1 MNIASRQRLKYVVCD
16 LLTSEVAV
24 LLFDIYRYYAD
35 DMIQRNSVTLDHYLC
50 FKMLVLGQIFI
61 PLMMMGLY
69 YLSGYYNKVVVKSRI
84 NELITTLKTAFF
96 GTLVVFFV
104 QLINDLSSDRVHDYL
119 LFLILFALLFG
130 LVYIPRVIITSRQIS
145 RVRREKVSFPALI
158 VGFAA
163 VDGLREKLVSIHH
176 TTGLE
181 AVAYVDASGRGD
193 FRLPGCRAVEIDAVA
208 DYIAR
213 AGIGSVVIL
222 EHPDG
227 AERLLPVI
235 YGFLPMD
242 VAVYLL
248 ADRSDL
254 LMQRTRL
261 SNVTGEPL
269 IEVSCTNMPQSTVNI
284 KRVSDIVA
292 GLLALALLLVPMCI
306 IGIAVRLDSQGPVI
320 YRQRRIGYRRRP
332 FDIYKFRTMR
342 TDAEADGH
350 PMLSAQHDLRVTRVG
365 RVLRKYRLDELPQFF
380 NVVRGDMSI
389 VGPRPER
396 EYFIQQI
403 VERAP
408 FYTLL
413 HQVRPG
419 ITSWGM
425 VKYGYATSVEEM
437 IERMRYDLLY
447 IENISF
453 AVDMK
458 IIMHTVVTV
467 VSGKGL

>member
-1 MNIASRQRLKYVVCD
+1 MNVVSRQRLKYVVCD
-16 LLTSEVAV
+16 LVTTELAV
-24 LLFDIYRYYAD
+24 LLFDIYRYFVHESID
-35 DMIQRNSVTLDHYLC
+35 HETVTLGKYLL

-84 NELITTLKTAFF
+84 NELITTLKTAFI
-96 GTLVVFFV
+96 GTLTVFFV

-130 LVYIPRVIITSRQIS
+130 IVYIPRVIITSRQIN
-145 RVRREKVSFPALI
+145 RVRREKISFPALI
-158 VGFAA
+158 VGFGN
-163 VDGLREKLVSIHH
+163 VDGLKEKLIAIQH
-176 TTGLE
+176 TTGLK
-181 AVAYVDASGRGD
+181 AVAYMDALGNGD
-193 FRLPGCRAVEIDAVA
+193 FRLPGCKRVEFEDVARYIDCG
-208 DYIAR
+208 
-213 AGIGSVVIL
+213 GIRNVVIL
-222 EHPDG
+222 EHPEG

-248 ADRSDL
+248 AGNSDL
-254 LMQRTRL
+254 LMQRTKL

-269 IEVSCTNMPQSTVNI
+269 IEVSCTNMPQSTINI
-284 KRVSDIVA
+284 KRVSDIAA
-292 GLLALALLLVPMCI
+292 GMLALAVLILPMCI
-306 IGIAVRLDSQGPVI
+306 IGLAVKLDSKGPVI

-332 FDIYKFRTMR
+332 FDILKFRTMR
-342 TDAEADGH
+342 TDAEAGGC
-350 PMLSAQHDLRVTRVG
+350 PMLSAEHDSRVTRVG

-403 VERAP
+403 VEKAP

-425 VKYGYATSVEEM
+425 VKFGYATSVDQM